1 VTEKQTIGRYEIV
14 SELGRGGMGVVY
26 KAWEDSLQRF
36 VAIKMLGDQLT
47 HDEIVV
53 QRFLREA
60 KAVADLNHP
69 NIVQVFTVDTHEGRP
84 YFAMEYVEGES
95 LTELIQTAKRVDP
108 KRAVKLLKETA
119 AGLAAAHAKGVV
131 HRDIKPD
138 NIMLTKHGGV
148 KVVDFGVAKIDDPD
162 SKLTATGMAVGTPN
176 YISPEVCLGKDVD
189 ARSDLF
195 SLGIVFYEML
205 AGESP
210 FQADSPIAM
219 MTAVVNSEVP
229 DITTLNSAVDEDVRL
244 ILGQMLQK
252 NPAKRYQGCQ
262 QLVEDLESYIAGQP
276 PAHAIAAVNDATMQM
291 AVPAGITSKT
301 TQSAPIPGAQAKTN
315 KGAGKADKGIGNAR
329 WVLAFL
335 VLFSASAGA
344 WYYYQ
349 DQPAGAQPMASS
361 GNSSEVEAI
370 ASEGVLEQAQDSLAD
385 PPVEVVATQPEQA
398 SPEPIVIASL
408 PTTSP
413 VIAAIPV
420 APQRVGPPKV
430 VVIASGDPAVATMVE
445 SVLESAL
452 IAADFTVM
460 DEQFFEGLNLGGLN
474 VDLARLGRNVQD
486 NGADILVF
494 ADIRHAGERKL
505 TFYGRTEFQK
515 TANMQV
521 RVLSLADKRSL
532 GAPWV
537 SSLEYVPL
545 NASEQARDAASPIAE
560 ELVERLQEMLGLE

>member
-1 VTEKQTIGRYEIV
+1 MTEKQTIGRYEIV

-69 NIVQVFTVDTHEGRP
+69 NVVQVFTVDTHEGRP

-95 LTELIQTAKRVDP
+95 LTELIHTAKRVDP
-108 KRAVKLLKETA
+108 KRAVKLLRETA

-176 YISPEVCLGKDVD
+176 YISPEVCLGKGVD

-205 AGESP
+205 AGVSP
-210 FQADSPIAM
+210 FNADSPIAM

-229 DITTLNSAVDEDVRL
+229 DITTLNSAVDEHVRL
-244 ILGQMLQK
+244 ILSQMLQK

-276 PAHAIAAVNDATMQM
+276 PAHAIAAVNDATLLM

-301 TQSAPIPGAQAKTN
+301 TQTSPIQAEHVEAN
-315 KGAGKADKGIGNAR
+315 RGIGKAR
-329 WVLAFL
+329 WAIALL

-344 WYYYQ
+344 FYYYQ
-349 DQPAGAQPMASS
+349 EQTDGLQPVVSNEA
-361 GNSSEVEAI
+361 EAI
-370 ASEGVLEQAQDSLAD
+370 AEVPDSPPIVAVIAEEVLPS
-385 PPVEVVATQPEQA
+385 PVA
-398 SPEPIVIASL
+398 EPVIAS
-408 PTTSP
+408 PATPQVIQTP
-413 VIAAIPV
+413 VLT
-420 APQRVGPPKV
+420 GPPKV
-430 VVIASGDPAVATMVE
+430 VVIASGDPAVSTVVE
-445 SVLESAL
+445 SVLENAL
-452 IAADFTVM
+452 IAADFVVM
-460 DEQFFEGLNLGGLN
+460 DEKFFDGLNLGGLN
-474 VDLARLGRNVQD
+474 LDLARLGRNVQA
-486 NGADILVF
+486 NGADILVY
-494 ADIRHAGERKL
+494 ADIRQAGERKL

-515 TANMQV
+515 TASMQV
-521 RVLSLADKRSL
+521 RALSLADKRSL

-537 SSLEYVPL
+537 GSLEYVPL
-545 NASEQARDAASPIAE
+545 NASDQARDAALPIAD
-560 ELVERLQEMLGLE
+560 ELVARLQQTLGSE